1 MIRSA
6 IAILFLALATPAL
19 AESPAGDESYAA
31 GRAIVA
37 DIHRI
42 VTPNGIQESFVAA
55 LGGTRQAVSVRG
67 SDRANPILLFVH
79 GGPGSVEMPMAWSSE
94 EHPSQLQSLMRL
106 SYAGLCFTKNNH

>member
-42 VTPNGIQESFVAA
+42 VTPNGIQESFVA
-55 LGGTRQAVSVRG
+55 R
-67 SDRANPILLFVH
+67 
-79 GGPGSVEMPMAWSSE
+79 SE
-94 EHPSQLQSLMRL
+94 EHTSELQSLMRI
-106 SYAGLCFTKNNH
+106 SYAVLCLKNKRPESQIQTKTDGCKSTDKRKLI

>member
-42 VTPNGIQESFVAA
+42 VTPNGIQESFVAE

-79 GGPGSVEMPMAWSSE
+79 GGPGPVDMPTGGASRRPWGDFLSVV
-94 EHPSQLQSLMRL
+94 HGDH
-106 SYAGLCFTKNNH
+106 AGP